1 MNEGV
6 TDAQLAALRDLVG
19 FAQRKTQ
26 QSRRVIFENINDL
39 FLTAEGRL
47 SDRERTLMVEIL
59 GKLLHEME
67 MQVRRALAARLAQM
81 ETAPRELLLMLAND
95 EVEVARPIL
104 RTSRLL
110 SDPDLIEIVKHRSQ
124 EHALVVAL
132 RAPLSAAVSEA
143 LVDSGDEQVIE
154 QLLKNPD
161 AVLSRRAL
169 EYLVAESQRVDSF
182 QEPLLSRN
190 DLPPDLAHR
199 MFWWVSAALRK
210 IIMTRFTVDAALLDD
225 CLRES
230 ANAAIAEAARPDRE
244 THADRLIQGLVEAHA
259 LDHRF
264 LVQALRG
271 GKFPAFIAG
280 LAHMAQL
287 NPTVVRR
294 AVFDAGGESLAV
306 ICRAI
311 AADRNTFASLFL
323 LSRQGTS
330 PTNAPKQLQ
339 DALKFFDALT
349 AEQSRTAV
357 RFWRADRAYHVAV
370 TAIEEAAAP

>member
-1 MNEGV
+1 MAEGV
-6 TDAQLAALRDLVG
+6 TDAQMAALRDLIG

-26 QSRRVIFENINDL
+26 QSRRVVFENINDL

-47 SDRERTLMVEIL
+47 SDRERALMVEIL
-59 GKLLHEME
+59 GKLVHEME

-104 RTSRLL
+104 RSSRLL

-124 EHALVVAL
+124 EHLLVIAL
-132 RAPLSAAVSEA
+132 RAPLSAEVAEA
-143 LVDSGDEQVIE
+143 IVDHGDEQTIE

-169 EYLVAESQRVDSF
+169 EYLVGESQRVDSF
-182 QEPLLSRN
+182 QEPLLGRH
-190 DLPPDLAHR
+190 DLQPDLAHR

-210 IIMTRFTVDAALLDD
+210 IILDRFTLDSAVLDD

-230 ANAAIAEAARPDRE
+230 ARAAIAETAAPDRE
-244 THADRLIQGLVEAHA
+244 THVDRLIQGLVEANA

-271 GKFPAFIAG
+271 GKFSAFVAG
-280 LAHMAQL
+280 LAQLAQL
-287 NPTVVRR
+287 DRTVVRR
-294 AVFDAGGESLAV
+294 AVFDSGGESLA
-306 ICRAI
+306 ILARMI
-311 AADRNTFASLFL
+311 GADRNTFASLFL
-323 LSRQGTS
+323 LSRQGS
-330 PTNAPKQLQ
+330 NPAGAPKRLEEL
-339 DALKFFDALT
+339 LKTFDALT
-349 AEQSRTAV
+349 AEQARTVV
-357 RFWRADRAYHVAV
+357 RFWRADSEYHK
-370 TAIEEAAAP
+370 AIAALEEVGPT